1 MATMIAYITLLYT
14 GTSPIYAS
22 TIFTMS
28 IVFAFFA
35 ECSAKKVGFH
45 FRNVRDANVSME
57 RIENFLLA
65 THSSETPLTS
75 HSDLIPREKQE
86 IETIQ
91 AEAVPSSVILTEMS
105 AAWKAEGQPLVLH
118 HISLT
123 VRSKQLF
130 MVTGPVGSGKSSLL
144 MAILREIPIVSGPF
158 EVRGRIAYVSQMPW
172 IFSGTIRDNIL
183 FGRHFDES
191 RYHRVLEA
199 CDLYKDIK
207 GFPNE
212 DLCIVG
218 QRGVGLSGGQRARV
232 SLARAV
238 YSDADVFL
246 LDDPL
251 SAVDARVGQHI
262 FDKCICGEL
271 SNRTRILVTHQEQ
284 HLPRLDKIAVIK
296 EGRIVKQGTYSELD
310 NCGLIYKLQ
319 EKIQTSDQARYQDN
333 IDPLHRDGVTSNLE
347 GQDMEEDEEDRA
359 VGTVSWRTYWQFF
372 RAGLPAILIGCLG
385 LFCVAGQ
392 GTSILLMY

>member
-1 MATMIAYITLLYT
+1 M
-14 GTSPIYAS
+14 
-22 TIFTMS
+22 
-28 IVFAFFA
+28 
-35 ECSAKKVGFH
+35 
-45 FRNVRDANVSME
+45 D
-57 RIENFLLA
+57 RIEDVLSVTCISGKLE
-65 THSSETPLTS
+65 SETVLTS
-75 HSDLIPREKQE
+75 HSDLIPRAKQE
-86 IETIQ
+86 KEARET
-91 AEAVPSSVILTEMS
+91 EDVPSSVILTEMS
-105 AAWKAEGQPLVLH
+105 AAWKTEGQPIVLH

-144 MAILREIPIVSGPF
+144 MAILREIPIVSGAV

-191 RYHRVLEA
+191 RYQRVLEA
-199 CDLYKDIK
+199 CDLNKDIK

-271 SNRTRILVTHQEQ
+271 SNRTRILATHQVQ
-284 HLPRLDKIAVIK
+284 HLPRADKIAVIK
-296 EGRIVKQGTYSELD
+296 EGSIVKQGTYSELD
-310 NCGLIYKLQ
+310 NCGLFYKLQ
-319 EKIQTSDQARYQDN
+319 EKIQTSDQARYKDN
-333 IDPLHRDGVTSNLE
+333 IDHCTQVASQVTWRVKTWKRTKKIELLVLYHGVRTGSFLE
-347 GQDMEEDEEDRA
+347 L
-359 VGTVSWRTYWQFF
+359 VC
-372 RAGLPAILIGCLG
+372 LP
-385 LFCVAGQ
+385 F
-392 GTSILLMY
+392 